1 MVLPVIALSVGAAA
15 SLMRFTRSAMIEVNR
30 SDYMRTARAKGLKP
44 LSVTARH
51 GMRNAMLPILT
62 ILGLRFGQILA
73 GAIVIEGIFSW
84 PGMGSAVLNA
94 ISSRDLP
101 VIAAYVLLAG
111 ILFVFVNLLTDI
123 GYVLLDPRVRLGTA
137 GRK

>member
-1 MVLPVIALSVGAAA
+1 
-15 SLMRFTRSAMIEVNR
+15 
-30 SDYMRTARAKGLKP
+30 
-44 LSVTARH
+44 
-51 GMRNAMLPILT
+51 MLPILT

-101 VIAAYVLLAG
+101 GDLRLRPSGRASSSSCQP
-111 ILFVFVNLLTDI
+111 LTDLC
-123 GYVLLDPRVRLGTA
+123 YVVLDPRIRLGA
-137 GRK
+137 SRRS